1 MTTAGASTR
10 RGRFSDVNVA
20 DLAKNVQSFV
30 GQLSSVFDGVPET
43 IGQFSFTEVVVSAE
57 ITGKGELSLL
67 GTGASVEGKGGI
79 QLKFSVKPK

>member
-1 MTTAGASTR
+1 VS
-10 RGRFSDVNVA
+10 VA
-20 DLAKNVQSFV
+20 ALSKNIQAFV

-43 IGQFSFTEVVVSAE
+43 LGRFSFTEVVVSAE
-57 ITGKGELSLL
+57 VTGKGELSLL